1 MIDQG
6 LDVNV
11 QMEEMNFFES
21 ISFKPTNPTNGLA
34 NTYLV
39 QFNSFVEI
47 KNGDMLYFT
56 LPAEMRAVTEG
67 LRCSPSNQ
75 TINNVVNA
83 TCMSTGND
91 LLVKYE

>member
-1 MIDQG
+1 
-6 LDVNV
+6 
-11 QMEEMNFFES
+11 MEEMNFFES
-21 ISFKPTNPTNGLA
+21 ISFKPTNPTNG
-34 NTYLV
+34 
-39 QFNSFVEI
+39 
-47 KNGDMLYFT
+47 NGDMLYFT